1 MHPHLIMLHS
11 VLRWLILLA
20 MLITLYRSYTGWKSG
35 RAYTSWDNRWKK
47 ITVSAIHIQF
57 LVGLVMYFLSPVV
70 SYFWKNFS
78 TAVKERDIRFF
89 GMEHLV
95 AMTIA
100 VVLVTIGSSKV
111 KRLND
116 SRAKFK
122 TLTIWFTIAL
132 IIIFLSIPWPF
143 MFTERPYFRF

>member
-11 VLRWLILLA
+11 VLRWVILLA
-20 MLITLYRSYTGWKSG
+20 IIISIYRSYTGWKSG
-35 RAYTSWDNRWKK
+35 RAYTAWDNRWKA
-47 ITVSAIHIQF
+47 ITVAVVHIQF
-57 LVGLVMYFLSPVV
+57 LVGLIMYFLSPVV

-95 AMTIA
+95 AMLIA
-100 VVLVTIGSSKV
+100 VVLITIGSSKV
-111 KRLND
+111 KRQSN

-132 IIIFLSIPWPF
+132 IIMFLSIPWPF
-143 MFTERPYFRF
+143 MATERPYFRF